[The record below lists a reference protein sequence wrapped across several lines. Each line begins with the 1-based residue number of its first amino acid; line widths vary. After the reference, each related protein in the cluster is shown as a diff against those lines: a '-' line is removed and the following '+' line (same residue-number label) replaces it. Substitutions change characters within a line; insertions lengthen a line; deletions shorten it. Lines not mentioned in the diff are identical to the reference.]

1 MPVVETAAGCWKEG
15 GQLPWEAAS
24 RVQPEGAASLVGRQ
38 EGKGAVSAAGGVW
51 VYTDTLS
58 VWAACGWWRE
68 WSVCA
73 SPLVGLA
80 GNPAHPVTACN
91 GSDSSN

>member
-1 MPVVETAAGCWKEG
+1 MDQATGAEEMGTRRE
-15 GQLPWEAAS
+15 
-24 RVQPEGAASLVGRQ
+24 QPEGAASWVEVQPEEGAASVAGR
-38 EGKGAVSAAGGVW
+38 AW

-58 VWAACGWWRE
+58 VWAACGWWRD
-68 WSVCA
+68 WNVCA

-80 GNPAHPVTACN
+80 GKSVQLGTACN